1 MLDKIFSFIFSNQ
14 IDDSNSEGLVGCA
27 IFGVGIVACVFV
39 LFYVLSKNED
49 VKTPVCYNQEYIEGI
64 LTEVKHQDGK
74 AVLVFERT
82 VQLGPHEVFPGE
94 WNCVK
99 VNSRGYVEEVFVGE
113 DWKQQVIESQ

>member
-1 MLDKIFSFIFSNQ
+1 MKTY
-14 IDDSNSEGLVGCA
+14 SEYLNIIMSVVILLLA
-27 IFGVGIVACVFV
+27 FRIH
-39 LFYVLSKNED
+39 VLSKNED

-82 VQLGPHEVFPGE
+82 VQLGTHEVFPGE